1 MIMVY
6 THRVTTRLR
15 YVFTHFF
22 TTYTDHQVDFTD
34 VLETFI
40 AHNGPKF
47 SYTNQTLGNEFFVE
61 SHSLLFDQ
69 GLKDYDLEIQNWAG
83 ISAFFPCS
91 DQSATPFDVFAA
103 TFYML
108 SRYEEYMP
116 HLKDSMGRFS
126 TQNAILFHEKA
137 LDKPV
142 VDIWAK
148 KFLSKF
154 SHFFP
159 EVEPKQHKPKLQTI
173 MEVPECFAYK
183 SKSLLRTLVE
193 SFLDAFR
200 FQLGSLAD
208 RFRVRFGLRK
218 DPLDIYHDW
227 IGLHKKLGL
236 STKVLFLFSRPGTH
250 DRNVSIFKK
259 RFQSKIKQVSDYV
272 PVSLLASYQSV
283 ETPGLLEEER
293 KRLGQLIHRPLRN
306 VRQHQ
311 MRLRFPDTY
320 KDFASCGFQKDY
332 SLQFTDRVGYRAGTG
347 FPFYFYDLSSE
358 QRTSLQLHPVAVSE
372 AILRQ
377 EGTPRRA
384 RRLLEGLRQNTVLFG
399 TPLTVVT
406 YPTMIDNR
414 KKNKSWQRMFK
425 RFLEDY
431 AQQNFT

>member
-47 SYTNQTLGNEFFVE
+47 SYTNQRLENEFFVE
-61 SHSLLFDQ
+61 SHPLLFDQ
-69 GLKDYDLEIQNWAG
+69 GLNDYVFELQTWEDTP
-83 ISAFFPCS
+83 AFFSCTEN
-91 DQSATPFDVFAA
+91 SAIPFDIFAS

-126 TQNAILFHEKA
+126 SQNALLFHEKA

-148 KFLSKF
+148 KFMSMF
-154 SHFFP
+154 SVFFP
-159 EVEPKQHKPKLQTI
+159 EVVPKKIIPKLETI

-200 FQLGSLAD
+200 FKLGSLAD
-208 RFRVRFGLRK
+208 RFNVRFGLNE
-218 DPLDIYHDW
+218 DPFDIYRDW
-227 IGLHKKLGL
+227 IAWHKELSL
-236 STKVLFLFSRPGTH
+236 STKVLFLFARPGMR
-250 DRNVSIFKK
+250 DRNISIFKK
-259 RFQSKIKQVSDYV
+259 RFQFKIKQVSDYV
-272 PVSLLASYQSV
+272 PVSLLASFQST
-283 ETPGLLEEER
+283 ETEGLLEEER

-306 VRQHQ
+306 VRQHH
-311 MRLRFPDTY
+311 MRLRLPDTY
-320 KDFASCGFQKDY
+320 KNFISCGFQIDY
-332 SLQFTDRVGYRAGTG
+332 SLQFTDYSGYRAGTG

-372 AILRQ
+372 SILRQ
-377 EGTPRRA
+377 QGTTRKA
-384 RRLLEGLRQNTVLFG
+384 RRLLEGLTQNAVLFG
-399 TPLTVVT
+399 TPLTIVT

-414 KKNKSWQRMFK
+414 KTNKAWRRMFK

-431 AQQNFT
+431 AQHSIT